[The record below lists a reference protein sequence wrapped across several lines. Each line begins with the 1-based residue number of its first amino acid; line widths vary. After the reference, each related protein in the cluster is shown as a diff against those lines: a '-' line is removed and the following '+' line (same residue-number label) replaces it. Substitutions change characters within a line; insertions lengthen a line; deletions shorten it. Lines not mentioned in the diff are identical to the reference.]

1 MPSRQETV
9 GSLRGMT
16 DENLMK
22 ELFMEVW
29 VGLREMKHLGIMG
42 SGVLAATPYSDG
54 VREGQLAESR
64 KSGGCRRTPAAFLRG
79 TCQCQPRASREKAG
93 ENVPTSLPS
102 HPLTAWHLLV
112 AKPI

>member
-16 DENLMK
+16 GENLMK
-22 ELFMEVW
+22 GLFMEVW

-54 VREGQLAESR
+54 AREGQLESR
-64 KSGGCRRTPAAFLRG
+64 KSCGCRRTPSAFLRG
-79 TCQCQPRASREKAG
+79 TWQCQPRASREDAG